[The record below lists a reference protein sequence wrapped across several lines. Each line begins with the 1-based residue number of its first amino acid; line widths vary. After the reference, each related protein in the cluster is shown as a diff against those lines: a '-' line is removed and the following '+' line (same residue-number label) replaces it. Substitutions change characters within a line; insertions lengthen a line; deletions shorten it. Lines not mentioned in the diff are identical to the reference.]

1 MSLCRNSD
9 MLENAC
15 VALTFLPALQLI
27 RVSQDD
33 LMIGKS
39 DHGLQRQQRTAA
51 RSLFL
56 YHKSKQVELAL

>member
-1 MSLCRNSD
+1 

-27 RVSQDD
+27 RVSQDDD

>member
-1 MSLCRNSD
+1 
-9 MLENAC
+9 MLENAF

-27 RVSQDD
+27 RVSQDDD

-56 YHKSKQVELAL
+56 YRKGKQVELAL